1 MSPKLQI
8 TIFVIFAVLIFLFIR
23 VFSSNPKSAETANN
37 EAVVGQMI
45 LPTQEPETEK
55 AVKSYSNKAGSFS
68 FEYPAEW
75 IASTSA
81 EIVPDASA
89 GALLESATFVSPD
102 GADGVTAQINANAK
116 ALKTEGLFNCLET
129 KKCEKGTSGVIEYV
143 KSVDDSGITSVGV
156 VKENQIYILKILGP
170 TDDIVM
176 SVKFP

>member
-8 TIFVIFAVLIFLFIR
+8 TIFIIFALLLFLFIR
-23 VFSSNPKSAETANN
+23 VFSSNPKSAENEKNN
-37 EAVVGQMI
+37 VAVGQMI
-45 LPTQEPETEK
+45 LPTQEPETEQ
-55 AVKSYSNKAGSFS
+55 AVKTYSNRAETFS

-89 GALLESATFVSPD
+89 GAILESATFVSPD
-102 GADGVTAQINANAK
+102 GADGVTAQINTNAR
-116 ALKTEGLFNCLET
+116 ALKTESLFNCLET
-129 KKCEKGTSGVIEYV
+129 KTCETGTSGTVEYI
-143 KSVDDSGITSVGV
+143 KSVDEGGV
-156 VKENQIYILKILGP
+156 TRIGVAKENQIYVLKILGP

>member
-1 MSPKLQI
+1 MSPKLQVTLFI
-8 TIFVIFAVLIFLFIR
+8 IFAVLIFLFIR

-45 LPTQEPETEK
+45 LPTQEPEADR
-55 AVKSYSNKAGSFS
+55 AVKTYTNKAGTFS

-81 EIVPDASA
+81 EIIPEASA

-102 GADGVTAQINANAK
+102 GADGVTAQVNTNIK
-116 ALKTEGLFNCLET
+116 AIKTEALFNCLQS
-129 KKCEKGTSGVIEYV
+129 KKCETGTAGATEYV
-143 KSVDDSGITSVGV
+143 KSVDDNGITSIGA
-156 VKENQIYILKILGP
+156 VKENQVYILKILGP
-170 TDDIVM
+170 TDDILT